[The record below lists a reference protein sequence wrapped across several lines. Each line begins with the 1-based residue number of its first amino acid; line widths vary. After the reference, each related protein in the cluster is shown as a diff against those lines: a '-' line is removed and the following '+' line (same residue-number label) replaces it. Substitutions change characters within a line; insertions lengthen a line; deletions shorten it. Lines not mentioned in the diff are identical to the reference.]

1 MRLICIQSERR
12 GRLRCSWDIAL
23 FTVIGGNSWMTVSP
37 TESGCDPTSPDRG
50 KIVINVEGKGF
61 SSTHYGAVFSPWGW
75 YSLIVQ

>member
-1 MRLICIQSERR
+1 
-12 GRLRCSWDIAL
+12 
-23 FTVIGGNSWMTVSP
+23 MTVSP